1 MCIHRTSPTR
11 WTPFGRTPSLCAT
24 PQDGKNTKIQTPFI
38 SLIRRIEYKILTN
51 KKFLL
56 SCSPS
61 LRASLKQSSEF
72 LLVRMNRGL
81 GGVVFICIKCLSS
94 SRRRGSY
101 QTCDPELDSVSFN
114 SPAHR
119 TNAINRGSSSFL
131 VFLLSFHTIGSLP
144 FLWEW
149 EVFIS

>member
-1 MCIHRTSPTR
+1 MCIHRTSPTRCTR

-24 PQDGKNTKIQTPFI
+24 PQDGKNTKIQTPFVP
-38 SLIRRIEYKILTN
+38 LIRRIEYKILTN

-72 LLVRMNRGL
+72 LLVRTSRRL
-81 GGVVFICIKCLSS
+81 GGDVFICIKCLSS

-101 QTCDPELDSVSFN
+101 QTCDPELDSASFS
-114 SPAHR
+114 SPVQRIALMR
-119 TNAINRGSSSFL
+119 
-131 VFLLSFHTIGSLP
+131 
-144 FLWEW
+144 
-149 EVFIS
+149 